1 MTTPSSRLTLH
12 KPKIEVIKALIHHI
26 GKNGEHFYRENFIY
40 DFYKSLNNIKEADWG
55 DKLKLNYTTYEY
67 MLMEI
72 DWGGKFNNTSC
83 GCPMTN
89 WQGHE
94 THPIG
99 HNTSE
104 VDWGGHDPNPNHVN
118 ESLLSEVDWGAHKP
132 DVDDPEQLTGE
143 SIQYFLTLLIQLQW
157 LIVLGRLVTHTQVTT
172 LPNLM
177 VA

>member
-1 MTTPSSRLTLH
+1 
-12 KPKIEVIKALIHHI
+12 
-26 GKNGEHFYRENFIY
+26 
-40 DFYKSLNNIKEADWG
+40 
-55 DKLKLNYTTYEY
+55 
-67 MLMEI
+67 
-72 DWGGKFNNTSC
+72 
-83 GCPMTN
+83 MTN

-104 VDWGGHDPNPNHVN
+104 VDWVGHDPNPNHVN
-118 ESLLSEVDWGAHKP
+118 ESLLSEVDWGTHKP

-172 LPNLM
+172 LPKLM
-177 VA
+177 VVES

>member
-1 MTTPSSRLTLH
+1 
-12 KPKIEVIKALIHHI
+12 
-26 GKNGEHFYRENFIY
+26 
-40 DFYKSLNNIKEADWG
+40 
-55 DKLKLNYTTYEY
+55 
-67 MLMEI
+67 
-72 DWGGKFNNTSC
+72 
-83 GCPMTN
+83 MTN

-94 THPIG
+94 TYPIG

-132 DVDDPEQLTGE
+132 DVDDPEQLIGE

-172 LPNLM
+172 LTKVM